1 MAESNANTNTNT
13 NTDQTPTLSHPSSDP
28 STNPSEIPD
37 SSHDPPI
44 PTTSD
49 SLDSKKNDLDT
60 APKPKRRKSCPKA
73 LDKVQETSNFNFT
86 FDTKFNGC
94 TAQFTPKF
102 GSFNLVVS
110 AKEKVKEG
118 AQEQEQEQ
126 EQEREEDEEQ
136 VEVNEGRGV
145 VSSLIAVDGIK
156 GVE

>member
-1 MAESNANTNTNT
+1 MAESTNTNT

-28 STNPSEIPD
+28 STNPSEISD
-37 SSHDPPI
+37 SSHDPSI

-49 SLDSKKNDLDT
+49 SLDSKKNDPDT

-73 LDKVQETSNFNFT
+73 LDKVQETSSFNFT

-94 TAQFTPKF
+94 TPQFTPKF

-118 AQEQEQEQ
+118 AQEQEQE
-126 EQEREEDEEQ
+126 REEVEEQ
-136 VEVNEGRGV
+136 VEVNEGGGV

-156 GVE
+156 RVE

>member
-1 MAESNANTNTNT
+1 MAESTNTNTNT

-28 STNPSEIPD
+28 STNPSEISD

-44 PTTSD
+44 PTPSD
-49 SLDSKKNDLDT
+49 SLDSKKNDPDT
-60 APKPKRRKSCPKA
+60 ASKPKRRKSCPKA

-86 FDTKFNGC
+86 FDTKFNGY
-94 TAQFTPKF
+94 TPQFTPKF

-118 AQEQEQEQ
+118 AQEQK
-126 EQEREEDEEQ
+126 QEREEDEEQ
-136 VEVNEGRGV
+136 VEDNEGRGV